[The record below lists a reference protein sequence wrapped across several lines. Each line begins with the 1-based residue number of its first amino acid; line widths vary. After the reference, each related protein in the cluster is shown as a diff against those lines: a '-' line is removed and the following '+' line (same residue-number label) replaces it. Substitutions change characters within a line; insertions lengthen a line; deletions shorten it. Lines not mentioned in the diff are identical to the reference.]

1 MKIPDHQAVVMTVAA
16 TMRDRLAE
24 LSPESVEILD
34 ESGAHVGHAGA
45 KDGGG
50 HYQLIIVSQAF
61 AQQPLQARHR
71 MVYAA
76 LGSLMH
82 REIHALAIKAYA
94 PDEI

>member
-1 MKIPDHQAVVMTVAA
+1 MTVAEA
-16 TMRDRLAE
+16 MRDRLAT
-24 LSPESVEILD
+24 LQPESVEILD

-50 HYQLIIVSQAF
+50 HYQLIIVSKAF
-61 AQQPLQARHR
+61 ARQPLQARHR

-76 LGSLMH
+76 LGALMQK
-82 REIHALAIKAYA
+82 EIHALAIKAYA

>member
-1 MKIPDHQAVVMTVAA
+1 MSVTA
-16 TMRDRLAE
+16 TMRERLAA
-24 LSPESVEILD
+24 LHPESMEILD
-34 ESGAHVGHAGA
+34 ESGAHIGHAGA
-45 KDGGG
+45 KDGSG
-50 HYQLIIVSQAF
+50 HYQLIIVCKAF

-76 LGSLMH
+76 LGTLMH